1 MTEIRD
7 VNTTTSHEEKA
18 NKDFEST
25 TKAMLSHEV
34 RVPNY
39 QVMESLNSL
48 QLDGQERVVL
58 PVENQKYADG
68 NVTIN
73 EEELYFGKV
82 ERPYTTVQKKNR
94 KGK

>member
-7 VNTTTSHEEKA
+7 VNTTTSHEEKV
-18 NKDFEST
+18 NKDCESA

-48 QLDGQERVVL
+48 QLDGQE
-58 PVENQKYADG
+58 KSC
-68 NVTIN
+68 VTS
-73 EEELYFGKV
+73 
-82 ERPYTTVQKKNR
+82 R
-94 KGK
+94 KSDICRWKRYD